1 VTWALIRCGQRDE
14 DTVFRFAKAC
24 LDLAYYRWRQEWV
37 LANCYGSLQ
46 DVQKSDNRAL
56 IGAAESAIIR
66 CQKSIREM
74 EGAMD
79 FARQRFAPEAIGGD
93 PQARRAVARAIAAA
107 DCHKSLPLALD
118 YLRRTPRGQLEDFAA
133 LRQANL
139 PGVRHMYDALTGK
152 EAQR

>member
-1 VTWALIRCGQRDE
+1 
-14 DTVFRFAKAC
+14 
-24 LDLAYYRWRQEWV
+24 
-37 LANCYGSLQ
+37 
-46 DVQKSDNRAL
+46 L

-79 FARQRFAPEAIGGD
+79 FVRPRFTPDVIGGD
-93 PQARRAVARAIAAA
+93 PQARRAIARAMVAA
-107 DCHKSLPLALD
+107 DCHKALPLALD
-118 YLRRTPRGQLEDFAA
+118 YMRRTPRGQLQDFAA

-152 EAQR
+152 DAQR